1 VVSIRH
7 RSAYC
12 LSARLG
18 RRPEA
23 PVRNRTAAPILSLA
37 DADCGRAMN
46 RKTLHE
52 FAELHAPTAMH
63 RWRQAHADC
72 QLRALNG
79 DEGEADPTSPA
90 DPGNIVAEAEAEI
103 EAILAEVLKKGRY
116 SIEGRRNGAVE
127 RLQSYT
133 MNRLRLALDTGG
145 VSEIDHEGRTANA
158 WSDCD
163 VIDDGMD
170 KAVTQPVPP
179 SGSQAPDQRAHTL
192 RRKSGVS
199 EKNDSELIDKVR
211 RDMTDDQSL
220 ALYAAVQRH
229 CREKTKNAIDAA
241 YKRVSRKIKR
251 P

>member
-1 VVSIRH
+1 
-7 RSAYC
+7 
-12 LSARLG
+12 
-18 RRPEA
+18 
-23 PVRNRTAAPILSLA
+23 
-37 DADCGRAMN
+37 MN

-79 DEGEADPTSPA
+79 DEGEADPTSPV

-103 EAILAEVLKKGRY
+103 ESTLAEVLKNGRY
-116 SIEGRRNGAVE
+116 TIEGRRNGAVE

-163 VIDDGMD
+163 VIDDGEGHD
-170 KAVTQPVPP
+170 AYN
-179 SGSQAPDQRAHTL
+179 
-192 RRKSGVS
+192 RRPI
-199 EKNDSELIDKVR
+199 L
-211 RDMTDDQSL
+211 
-220 ALYAAVQRH
+220 
-229 CREKTKNAIDAA
+229 
-241 YKRVSRKIKR
+241 
-251 P
+251 